1 MKRALRIRRFLAL
14 VFAAACAC
22 ALWVTFWMPSL
33 NVAPASEGGCCC
45 ESKHAGKDTRTP
57 DADSAASRTRD
68 PFAPPVTRWR
78 VPFPARPTPPCAA
91 GDGWLVAD
99 EAGGVTALAP
109 DGGVR
114 WRTAFSNQVFEAA
127 AAVSDGVAVVA
138 SRNGEVTALRV
149 ENGLEVW
156 SRETDGLFL
165 HAPRVGVV
173 DGEPAI
179 WLVSQADGRLFC
191 MKVRDGAV
199 IWRGEPTN
207 RCDGEPVVGQ
217 ERIAYGNC
225 DGAVYLFDAATG
237 AAHGKIKVGAEDQM
251 AGGLLTLADGR
262 LVGGTR
268 QGHLVAVDPAALKLV
283 ARTAV
288 AQSETFATP
297 VVAFGGEIATGTPEG
312 EIVFCR
318 LEDDALRVTGRVTLG
333 TSEVGELAFAD
344 GRLFALCGGELCV
357 LASPQGAVTR
367 MAVGDD
373 VYGLM
378 VGAQGTIVC
387 VADQTVV
394 CVEGGGR

>member
-1 MKRALRIRRFLAL
+1 MKRSLRRRPFLPL
-14 VFAAACAC
+14 VFAAACAS
-22 ALWVTFWMPSL
+22 ALWVTFWRPSCH
-33 NVAPASEGGCCC
+33 VTPASEGCRRCDS
-45 ESKHAGKDTRTP
+45 EHAAVDTRAP
-57 DADSAASRTRD
+57 DADSAPSRTRD
-68 PFAPPVTRWR
+68 PLLPPVVRWR
-78 VPFPARPTPPCAA
+78 VPFTARPAPPCAA
-91 GDGWLVAD
+91 GDGWIVAD
-99 EAGGVTALAP
+99 EAGGVTALGP
-109 DGGVR
+109 GGAVR
-114 WRTAFSNQVFEAA
+114 WRAVFSNQVFEAA

-138 SRNGEVTALRV
+138 SRKGAVIALRV
-149 ENGLEVW
+149 EDGLTVW
-156 SRETDGLFL
+156 SREAEGLFL

-173 DGEPAI
+173 EGDPAV

-191 MKVRDGAV
+191 MRVRDGAV
-199 IWRGEPTN
+199 IWHGEPTN
-207 RCDGEPVVGQ
+207 RCDGEPLVWRG
-217 ERIAYGNC
+217 RIAYGNC

-251 AGGLLTLADGR
+251 AGGLLALSGGR
-262 LVGGTR
+262 WVGGTR